1 MEANKLT
8 VHFLGVKKIIDFMK
22 INIGVIFWA

>member
-1 MEANKLT
+1 MEGSKVT

-22 INIGVIFWA
+22 INIGDIFWA

>member
-1 MEANKLT
+1 MEENKLT